1 MKWYVRGGTAKFRAF
16 LRELSG
22 EGDEFTVSRDLEGV
36 LPCSGPEH
44 ICFLLPDY
52 EAGERSIPCRSTR
65 WIDAVR
71 GLLAAGTRL
80 YVENYAARD
89 YLHAELM
96 QAQVMGDSRHLFQ
109 EYIVRNG
116 EILQSRDG
124 FFFPG
129 VKRGGQLEAVLTDCV
144 GTHRVVREGT
154 YAFPVLLK
162 NGEETHFS
170 ALTDLSRFDPLFRR
184 PYGRWEKLFEELFS
198 GLTGVP
204 PERCCAAFE
213 KVFPDP
219 VALSPG
225 NTPERLVRRALE
237 WHFRAGLLPSPE
249 GDGGMFEMIQS
260 ADLTLRRNLRTDST
274 LLTGAFFASAGAF
287 LHKEGLVRTGCALA
301 DFLLDRG
308 IQRPDG
314 LCKWMDNTPSVWAS
328 DCGRDG
334 LALWQLYKITKK
346 ERYRSAAL
354 RLADGLLDW
363 LAADG
368 LCCGTFAGSRF
379 PENAGS
385 TDNPVFYGEMT
396 AFLLQLGREKYA
408 RAALRAIRQIGEK
421 FPQVAPFGFSGNF
434 TFSRWLLM
442 LSAAQYHSGEDFSRP
457 INEALA
463 FFAAL
468 QEPCGGVRETPIR
481 LEKHPEAGIAM
492 GDGSDCIADLLYCNN
507 FLLNALSILRR
518 LPSAR
523 RGRIER
529 AVVENMYGKLRSF
542 WLERQIS
549 SPDPRLDGGWMRA
562 FDMTSGEYYGFN
574 KDLDWGAYCIM
585 AGWVMGFVPMV
596 FLEERGGR
604 SFFF

>member
-1 MKWYVRGGTAKFRAF
+1 MKCHVWGGTAKFRAF
-16 LRELSG
+16 LRGLCG
-22 EGDEFTVSRDLEGV
+22 EGDEFTVSRDLEE
-36 LPCSGPEH
+36 LLSCSGPDH
-44 ICFLLPDY
+44 VCFLLPDY
-52 EAGERSIPCRSTR
+52 EAGARSIPCRSTA
-65 WIDAVR
+65 WINAVR
-71 GLLAAGTRL
+71 SLIASGTRL

-96 QAQVMGDSRHLFQ
+96 QAQVMGNFRHLFQ
-109 EYIVRNG
+109 EYIVRDG
-116 EILQSRDG
+116 GILQSRDG

-129 VKRGGQLEAVLTDCV
+129 VKRGGRLEALLTDCV
-144 GTHRVVREGT
+144 GTNRVVREGS

-162 NGEETHFS
+162 NAEGTLLS
-170 ALTDLSRFDPLFRR
+170 SLTDLSRFDPLFRR
-184 PYGRWEKLFEELFS
+184 PYGRWERLFEELFS

-204 PERCCAAFE
+204 PERCRAAFE

-225 NTPERLVRRALE
+225 NTPEQLVRRALE
-237 WHFRAGLLPSPE
+237 WHVRAGLLPAP
-249 GDGGMFEMIQS
+249 DGKAGMFEMIQS

-274 LLTGAFFASAGAF
+274 LLTGAFFATAGTF
-287 LHKEGLVRTGCALA
+287 LHEERLVRTGCALA

-334 LALWQLYKITKK
+334 LALWQLHKVTK
-346 ERYRSAAL
+346 ERRYRDAAF
-354 RLADGLLDW
+354 RLADGLLAW

-368 LCCGTFAGSRF
+368 LCCGTFSGPCIPAG
-379 PENAGS
+379 AKS
-385 TDNPVFYGEMT
+385 TDNPVFYGEMA
-396 AFLLQLGREKYA
+396 AFLFQLGEEKYT
-408 RAALRAIRQIGEK
+408 RAALRALRRIGEK

-434 TFSRWLLM
+434 TFSRRLLM
-442 LSAAQYHSGEDFSRP
+442 LSAAQYHSGEDFSGE
-457 INEALA
+457 INDSLA

-507 FLLNALSILRR
+507 FVLNALSILRN
-518 LPSAR
+518 LPPAR
-523 RGRIER
+523 RGRIDCGT
-529 AVVENMYGKLRSF
+529 VEKMYGKLRSF

-562 FDMTSGEYYGFN
+562 FDMGSGEYYGFD

-596 FLEERGGR
+596 FLEERGAR

>member
-16 LRELSG
+16 LRELCAD
-22 EGDEFTVSRDLEGV
+22 GDEFTVSRDLEE
-36 LPCSGPEH
+36 LLSRSGPEH
-44 ICFLLPDY
+44 VCFLLPDY
-52 EAGERSIPCRSTR
+52 EAGERSIPCRSTA

-71 GLLAAGTRL
+71 GLPAAGTRL

-96 QAQVMGDSRHLFQ
+96 QAQIMGDLRHLFQ
-109 EYIVRNG
+109 EYIVREG

-129 VKRGGQLEAVLTDCV
+129 VKRGGQLEAVLTDCI
-144 GTHRVVREGT
+144 GTHRVSREGT
-154 YAFPVLLK
+154 YKFPVLLK
-162 NGEETHFS
+162 NRAGTHFS

-184 PYGRWEKLFEELFS
+184 PCGAWEKLFTELFS
-198 GLTGVP
+198 DLTGVP
-204 PERCCAAFE
+204 PERCRAAFE

-219 VALSPG
+219 VVLSPG

-249 GDGGMFEMIQS
+249 GKEGMFEMIQS

-287 LHKEGLVRTGCALA
+287 FHEEELVRRGCALA

-308 IQRPDG
+308 VQRPDG
-314 LCKWMDNTPSVWAS
+314 LCRWMDNTPSVWAS

-334 LALWQLYKITKK
+334 LALWQLHKVTGK
-346 ERYRSAAL
+346 ERYRDAVL

-368 LCCGTFAGSRF
+368 LCCGTFAGDRF
-379 PENAGS
+379 PENAKS

-396 AFLLQLGREKYA
+396 AFLLQLGQEKYT
-408 RAALRAIRQIGEK
+408 RAALRAIRKIGKK
-421 FPQVAPFGFSGNF
+421 FPQVEPFGFSGNF

-442 LSAAQYHSGEDFSRP
+442 LSAAQYHSGEDFSDR

-463 FFAAL
+463 FFVSL
-468 QEPCGGVRETPIR
+468 QEPCGGIRETPIR

-507 FLLNALSILRR
+507 FVLNALSILRN
-518 LPSAR
+518 LPPAR
-523 RGRIER
+523 RGRIDRET
-529 AVVENMYGKLRSF
+529 VEKLYDRLRSF
-542 WLERQIS
+542 WLERQIT

-562 FDMTSGEYYGFN
+562 FDMDSGEYYGLN

-604 SFFF
+604 SFFI

>member
-16 LRELSG
+16 LRELCAD
-22 EGDEFTVSRDLEGV
+22 GDEFTVSRDPEEL
-36 LPCSGPEH
+36 LSRAGPEH

-52 EAGERSIPCRSTR
+52 EGGARSIPCRSTR

-71 GLLAAGTRL
+71 GLIASGTRL

-96 QAQVMGDSRHLFQ
+96 QAQLMGDFRHLFQ

-129 VKRGGQLEAVLTDCV
+129 VKRGGRFEAVLTDCI
-144 GTHRVVREGT
+144 GTHRVVREGNYT
-154 YAFPVLLK
+154 FPVLLK
-162 NGEETHFS
+162 NEAGTLLS

-184 PYGRWEKLFEELFS
+184 PYGAWKKLFAELFS
-198 GLTGVP
+198 DLTCVP
-204 PERCCAAFE
+204 PERCRTAFE

-219 VALSPG
+219 VALSPE

-249 GDGGMFEMIQS
+249 GKEGMFEMIQS

-274 LLTGAFFASAGAF
+274 LLTGAFFASAGASF
-287 LHKEGLVRTGCALA
+287 HEEDLLRTGCDLA

-308 IQRPDG
+308 VQRPDG

-334 LALWQLYKITKK
+334 LALWQLHKVTGK
-346 ERYRSAAL
+346 ERYRDAAL

-368 LCCGTFAGSRF
+368 LCCGTFAGPRF
-379 PENAGS
+379 PENARS

-396 AFLLQLGREKYA
+396 AFLLQLGQEKYTQ
-408 RAALRAIRQIGEK
+408 AALRAIRKIGEK
-421 FPQVAPFGFSGNF
+421 FPQVTPFGFSGNF

-442 LSAAQYHSGEDFSRP
+442 LSSAQYHSGEDFSDR

-463 FFAAL
+463 FFVPL

-481 LEKHPEAGIAM
+481 LEKHPEAGVAM

-507 FLLNALSILRR
+507 FLLNALSVLRD
-518 LPSAR
+518 LPPAR
-523 RGRIER
+523 RGRVEQTT
-529 AVVENMYGKLRSF
+529 VENMYGKLRSF

-549 SPDPRLDGGWMRA
+549 SPDPRLGGGWMRA
-562 FDMTSGEYYGFN
+562 FDMGLGEYYGLN

>member
-1 MKWYVRGGTAKFRAF
+1 MKWHVWGGTARFRAF
-16 LRELSG
+16 LRELRAD
-22 EGDEFTVSRDLEGV
+22 GDEFTVSRDPDDV
-36 LPCSGPEH
+36 LPCAGPEH
-44 ICFLLPDY
+44 ICFLLPAY
-52 EAGERSIPCRSTR
+52 EEGARNIPCGSTS

-71 GLLAAGTRL
+71 GLLASGTRF

-96 QAQVMGDSRHLFQ
+96 QAQVMGDPRHLFQ

-116 EILQSRDG
+116 EILQARDG
-124 FFFPG
+124 FYFPG
-129 VKRGGQLEAVLTDCV
+129 VKRGGRLEAVLADCV
-144 GTHRVVREGT
+144 GTHRVVREGS

-162 NGEETHFS
+162 NAEGTLLS

-184 PYGRWEKLFEELFS
+184 PYGRWEKCFEELFS
-198 GLTGVP
+198 DLTGVP
-204 PERCCAAFE
+204 PERCRAAFE

-219 VALSPG
+219 IALSPG

-249 GDGGMFEMIQS
+249 GNEGMFEMIQS

-287 LHKEGLVRTGCALA
+287 LREEKLLRTGCALA

-314 LCKWMDNTPSVWAS
+314 LCKWMDNTPSVWTS

-334 LALWQLYKITKK
+334 LALWQLYKVTQD
-346 ERYRSAAL
+346 ERYRGAAL
-354 RLADGLLDW
+354 RLADGLLEW

-368 LCCGTFAGSRF
+368 LCCGTFAGDRF
-379 PENAGS
+379 PEGAKS

-396 AFLLQLGREKYA
+396 AFLFQLGKEKYTK
-408 RAALRAIRQIGEK
+408 AALRVLRRIGEK

-442 LSAAQYHSGEDFSRP
+442 LSAAQYHSGEDFSGQ
-457 INEALA
+457 IEEALA
-463 FFAAL
+463 FFSAL

-492 GDGSDCIADLLYCNN
+492 GDDSDCIADLLYCNN
-507 FLLNALSILRR
+507 FLLNALSILRN
-518 LPSAR
+518 LPPAR
-523 RGRIER
+523 RGCIDRES
-529 AVVENMYGKLRSF
+529 VEKMYGKLRSF

-562 FDMTSGEYYGFN
+562 FDMDSGEYYGLN
-574 KDLDWGAYCIM
+574 RDLDWGAYCIM